1 MATTSTSS
9 ALEMFGLNF
18 PVTAFST
25 NCNFFS
31 VFCLNVQI
39 FRLYAAVFGTI
50 NYNKGSQEIGKCKKK

>member
-1 MATTSTSS
+1 
-9 ALEMFGLNF
+9 MFGLNF